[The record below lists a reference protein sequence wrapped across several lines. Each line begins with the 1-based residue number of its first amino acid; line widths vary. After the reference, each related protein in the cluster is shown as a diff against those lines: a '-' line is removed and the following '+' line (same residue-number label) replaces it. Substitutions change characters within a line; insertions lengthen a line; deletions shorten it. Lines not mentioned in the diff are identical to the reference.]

1 MKLGERN
8 RNMRSF
14 EYYLYGDC
22 PANAS
27 ADNPRALFGAKADAV
42 LSMILEF
49 ESGDCRYDALCKQFS
64 EEYIQSLIRIGLIR
78 TENGAVLLDSTVL
91 TGKDVFKLESGMRAR
106 AVRMQIDNCAAYCQH
121 KIDSQHD
128 DARLDHI
135 QLTPFVEMIGHEIH
149 LRFHYGARAQESQS
163 QI

>member
-1 MKLGERN
+1 
-8 RNMRSF
+8 MRSF

-49 ESGDCRYDALCKQFS
+49 EPGDCRYDALCKQFS

-78 TENGAVLLDSTVL
+78 TENGALLLDSTVL
-91 TGKDVFKLESGMRAR
+91 TDKDVFKLESSMRAR
-106 AVRMQIDNCAAYCQH
+106 GADGRQN
-121 KIDSQHD
+121 S
-128 DARLDHI
+128 
-135 QLTPFVEMIGHEIH
+135 
-149 LRFHYGARAQESQS
+149 GARSRVQRSRSDFKWFLRSNESLS
-163 QI
+163 SALCGDVRWAFF

>member
-1 MKLGERN
+1 
-8 RNMRSF
+8 MRSF
-14 EYYLYGDC
+14 EYYLYGDS

-49 ESGDCRYDALCKQFS
+49 GPGDCRYDALCKQFS

-106 AVRMQIDNCAAYCQH
+106 AVRMADKIQAREAEFREAAAISNGFSAAMNLYHLLCAETF
-121 KIDSQHD
+121 D
-128 DARLDHI
+128 
-135 QLTPFVEMIGHEIH
+135 G
-149 LRFHYGARAQESQS
+149 RFF
-163 QI
+163 